1 MHRNALVETDG
12 TPEVMTIIQV
22 FMQLFLQAY
31 QNENKQVS
39 QDLFLIFLQK
49 CKISQEKT
57 PILLL
62 REVTE
67 YR

>member
-12 TPEVMTIIQV
+12 TPEVITIIQV
-22 FMQLFLQAY
+22 FIQLFLQAY
-31 QNENKQVS
+31 QNGNKQVS
-39 QDLFLIFLQK
+39 QDLCLIFLQK
-49 CKISQEKT
+49 CKISQEKA

-67 YR
+67 YK